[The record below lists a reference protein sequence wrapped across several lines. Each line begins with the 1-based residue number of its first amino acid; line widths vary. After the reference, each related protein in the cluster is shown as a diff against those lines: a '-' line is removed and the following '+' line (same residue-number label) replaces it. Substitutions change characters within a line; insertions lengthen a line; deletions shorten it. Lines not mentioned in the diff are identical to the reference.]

1 MPQASQSLLYEV
13 LLYGS
18 PPEHSE
24 GGNPAFSDKMCL
36 SRLAIR
42 AKREWQPGTSKKKCA
57 FRCLLF
63 LKLFLYLAPLEF

>member
-1 MPQASQSLLYEV
+1 MPQASQPLLYEV
-13 LLYGS
+13 PHNGS

-42 AKREWQPGTSKKKCA
+42 AKREWQPGLEKKCVS
-57 FRCLLF
+57 RCLLF
-63 LKLFLYLAPLEF
+63 LNLFLYLATLEF